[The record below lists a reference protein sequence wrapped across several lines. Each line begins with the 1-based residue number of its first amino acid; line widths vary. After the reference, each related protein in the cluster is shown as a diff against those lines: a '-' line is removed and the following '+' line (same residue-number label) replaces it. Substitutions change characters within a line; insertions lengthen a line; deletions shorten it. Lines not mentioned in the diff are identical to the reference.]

1 MLQMI
6 SRRLFLGIITLFLVS
21 VIIFTGVEILPG
33 DACTA
38 FLERDAH
45 GKLLEN
51 CRIEQGL
58 NAPAISRYV
67 DWVSGAL
74 VRGFR
79 HNTQWAKKNHR
90 SSRIS
95 PSKYAVVSFN
105 GNIDWCTLS
114 IIFRSSS
121 CIVA

>member
-6 SRRLFLGIITLFLVS
+6 SRRLFLGIITVFLVS

-74 VRGFR
+74 VGDLGTTL
-79 HNTQWAKKNHR
+79 NGQKKNHR